1 MGQPGKAFK
10 GPRRLFFSGRPRTAP
25 AGPAP
30 VAAGYTSPMDVH
42 MVFCSCP
49 DPETAARLATAVVE
63 ERLAACASVLPGMHS
78 VYRWQGAVE
87 RADEVLLLAKAPA
100 DRLPLLVERLQAL
113 HPYELPEVIA
123 VQAAAGLPGYLGWV
137 VEATRD

>member
-87 RADEVLLLAKAPA
+87 RADEVLLLA
-100 DRLPLLVERLQAL
+100 ERMQAL
-113 HPYELPEVIA
+113 HPYDLPEVIA

>member
-1 MGQPGKAFK
+1 
-10 GPRRLFFSGRPRTAP
+10 
-25 AGPAP
+25 
-30 VAAGYTSPMDVH
+30 MDVH